1 MGARNSGKTSFL
13 DFLRKSLALPPNK
26 QPIRSPDEFEE
37 PVDSTNSN
45 FVSHYL
51 ETEIEGERVG
61 LTLWDS
67 EGLEKSVVDLQ
78 LREIT
83 AFLES
88 KFEDTFNEE
97 MKVVRSPG
105 TRDTHIHCVF
115 LILDPVRLDSNI
127 AAARKAAN
135 GKPGSRVIGV
145 LDEDL
150 DLSIFR
156 TMQGKTTVVPII
168 SKADTITTRH
178 MAYLKK
184 AVWESLKQANIN
196 PLEVLTLEEQEA
208 AWEEEEEEEDG
219 EEETEKATE
228 DSDSSH
234 DKLPIQKP
242 DVETPSGNDPS
253 SAGAEKAGSENFLVP
268 LSILSPDPHT
278 LDSPNI
284 PIGRH
289 FPWGFA
295 DPYNPEHCDVVKLR
309 EFVFRE
315 WRSMLREASREV
327 WYERWR
333 TNRLNRQ
340 GLSSQVRKQSYMGR
354 SGPPLRSGRS
364 IR

>member
-13 DFLRKSLALPPNK
+13 DFLRQSLALPPNK
-26 QPIRSPDEFEE
+26 QPIRSADEVEG
-37 PVDSTNSN
+37 PVDSSINSN
-45 FVSHYL
+45 FISHYL
-51 ETEIEGERVG
+51 ETEIEGERIG

-83 AFLES
+83 AFLEN

-115 LILDPVRLDSNI
+115 LILDPVRLDANI

-135 GKPGSRVIGV
+135 GKSGSRVTGV

-168 SKADTITTRH
+168 SKADTITTSH

-196 PLEVLTLEEQEA
+196 PLEILTLEDQELS
-208 AWEEEEEEEDG
+208 EEDEDEEASDESESG
-219 EEETEKATE
+219 EN
-228 DSDSSH
+228 
-234 DKLPIQKP
+234 KLPIQKP
-242 DVETPSGNDPS
+242 DSETAQGSEAN
-253 SAGAEKAGSENFLVP
+253 SAGAEKSASDNILVP

-278 LDSPNI
+278 LEDPNI
-284 PIGRH
+284 PVGRH

-295 DPYNPEHCDVVKLR
+295 DPYNPEHCNFGKLKDL
-309 EFVFRE
+309 VFRE

-327 WYERWR
+327 WYEGWR
-333 TNRLNRQ
+333 TNRLNSH
-340 GLSSQVRKQSYMGR
+340 GGVSQPRKQSYMGR
-354 SGPPLRSGRS
+354 TGPPLSRGGRS
-364 IR
+364 TR